1 MNPLS
6 VFLRNGCVLPDRLD
20 PVRNPV
26 CENWSVVAEITAPVL
41 DTMIRRMGWHF
52 LCVLRPFCR
61 KGFGVTEEDA
71 TKRALAGA
79 LKGVE
84 RQYNTAE
91 LVSVQTRRYPGFY
104 VAAVKLQPRHIQQF
118 TSLEIAADWQRMI
131 VPTR

>member
-20 PVRNPV
+20 PVREPF
-26 CENWSVVAEITAPVL
+26 CEDWSVVAEITAPVL